1 KHCTFDWAR
10 SQQAQVRGRRQSSG
24 KTSLPD
30 RKRLKSGHEAASPAT
45 MEPGEIQPGESHS
58 NTVFDFLDAGTH
70 GETPGFS
77 AGSFQLAPDFFSVSP
92 ENDAA
97 GYEPLPDDSSFVF
110 PPSSST
116 SIPSLSDGLSG
127 LHHRDRSNSH
137 TDSIS
142 GFSPGSAVG
151 ISKTARKRSRQ
162 SPGSPTFAPSGL
174 SEFSPTQEMIVRTNH
189 GIMTDNLT
197 QLYHD
202 VMEGALSCWLTEQNC
217 PYLDPTR
224 PPSLAGLSPSQ
235 RYEPSIA
242 TPSLSSGNRIYQRV
256 IRLDKSLESLGIRTL
271 SVSEDRRA
279 TKALHLAIMAFTAQ
293 WAQGSRR
300 SRARY
305 RPANNPGEDLTAE
318 GFGEEFDAT
327 LQASF
332 WNQARRCLDDCAGI
346 DSFKVAM
353 AELLFG
359 LTQKYNDEHDWEDA
373 EFGDLGFGL
382 SGETCTK
389 GYCAAEKVQRV
400 LDEEGYSMYVERG
413 ARRLHVLKRRS
424 EVSDRGR
431 KNRGYET
438 RSEERNTMKLVFW
451 LAVMFDTLSAAITE
465 RPLTVS
471 DEDSQEDGQ
480 RQGSTDRDEDG
491 PASPAPTNRWNDEHI
506 MRKHRRLAPL
516 RLPCPEDA
524 VAREL
529 IDAAPVKVLL
539 FRKIT
544 RIQSLSSRGA
554 GRAAIEDAVQDG
566 LAVYRHW
573 NMTYGPLFQDCVQCH
588 GALPP
593 RIRSWYVCLLGHW
606 LLAVMI
612 MADCVEVADARG
624 FSESSGRGERAEVG
638 LVGHLRRTGA
648 RAVSDLARASTPRGD
663 DAARLTDFHPAVSE
677 GALLTEPWTM
687 VLIRSFAT
695 AGTLLLGEAAGSE
708 TSGRYVGDSR
718 LEVLDRCEDCVKAL
732 WYLGRKSS
740 LSRQV
745 ADLNVSFRGSGQKL
759 PQPWPLCQAPEQ
771 QVETSGVEAPLG
783 IPNATRFPY
792 EDRYA
797 ESIKIKKD
805 DKSCFGTSGTGSRN
819 ISGHNCFAISLE
831 KTLARLHGKVS
842 ALYFVQDD
850 LVNALASIWERLGLT
865 TLNER
870 AKHESGAV
878 AEGSETTG
886 LEAAV
891 WSSEQL

>member
-1 KHCTFDWAR
+1 MRRQNSSCDQCRKGKRACDAGALKDIQLCLDVGLQWEVDWQSTTGPCSNCTKTGKHCTFDWAR

-24 KTSLPD
+24 KTNLPD
-30 RKRLKSGHEAASPAT
+30 RKRLKSGHKTASPAT
-45 MEPGEIQPGESHS
+45 MEPGEVQPGESHS
-58 NTVFDFLDAGTH
+58 HTVFNFLDTETH
-70 GETPGFS
+70 EETPEFF
-77 AGSFQLAPDFFSVSP
+77 AGSFKPGPDFFSIST
-92 ENDAA
+92 ENDVLS
-97 GYEPLPDDSSFVF
+97 YDTLPDNCSFVF
-110 PPSSST
+110 SPSSSI

-127 LHHRDRSNSH
+127 LNQ
-137 TDSIS
+137 TDCSSSQSESIS
-142 GFSPGSAVG
+142 GFSPGSTVG

-162 SPGSPTFAPSGL
+162 SPISPPCAPSGL
-174 SEFSPTQEMIVRTNH
+174 SEFSPTQKMIVRTNH
-189 GIMTDNLT
+189 GIMTDNLM

-224 PPSLAGLSPSQ
+224 APGLAGLSPSQ
-235 RYEPSIA
+235 PFEPFVA
-242 TPSLSSGNRIYQRV
+242 TPNLSSGNRIYQRV

-279 TKALHLAIMAFTAQ
+279 TKALRLAIMAFTAQ

-305 RPANNPGEDLTAE
+305 RPANNPGEDLTAD
-318 GFGEEFDAT
+318 GFSEEFDAT

-332 WNQARRCLDDCAGI
+332 WNQARRCLDDCAEI
-346 DSFKVAM
+346 NSFRVAM

-359 LTQKYNDEHDWEDA
+359 LTQKYNDELDWEDA

-389 GYCAAEKVQRV
+389 GFCTAEKVQRV
-400 LDEEGYSMYVERG
+400 LDEEGYSIYVERG

-424 EVSDRGR
+424 EVFERGR
-431 KNRGYET
+431 KNRGFET
-438 RSEERNTMKLVFW
+438 HSEEKNTVKLVFW

-480 RQGSTDRDEDG
+480 RQGLTDRDEEG
-491 PASPAPTNRWNDEHI
+491 PASPVPTKRWNDEHI
-506 MRKHRRLAPL
+506 MRKHRKLAPL
-516 RLPCPEDA
+516 RLPSPEDA

-554 GRAAIEDAVQDG
+554 GRAVIEDAIQDG

-573 NMTYGPLFQDCVQCH
+573 NMTYGLLFQDCVQCH

-593 RIRSWYVCLLGHW
+593 RTRSWYVCLLGHW

-612 MADCVEVADARG
+612 MANCVEVMDGQG
-624 FSESSGRGERAEVG
+624 FSESLGRRERAEVG

-648 RAVSDLARASTPRGD
+648 RAVSDLARASTPRED
-663 DAARLTDFHPAVSE
+663 DAERLTDFHPAVSE

-695 AGTLLLGEAAGSE
+695 AGTLLLGEAVESE
-708 TSGRYVGDSR
+708 TSGHYAGDSR
-718 LEVLDRCEDCVKAL
+718 LDSLDRCEDCVKAL

-745 ADLNVSFRGSGQKL
+745 AGI
-759 PQPWPLCQAPEQ
+759 
-771 QVETSGVEAPLG
+771 LG
-783 IPNATRFPY
+783 GGLA
-792 EDRYA
+792 A
-797 ESIKIKKD
+797 ERSRTLRLD
-805 DKSCFGTSGTGSRN
+805 DC
-819 ISGHNCFAISLE
+819 
-831 KTLARLHGKVS
+831 LAAYDPS
-842 ALYFVQDD
+842 AL
-850 LVNALASIWERLGLT
+850 VNVV
-865 TLNER
+865 
-870 AKHESGAV
+870 ESY
-878 AEGSETTG
+878 
-886 LEAAV
+886 
-891 WSSEQL
+891 